1 MLYKYTCALKS
12 NNSIR
17 AEGVVDGKGY
27 TDAYVNA
34 TIKVGDNYMVI
45 DVKQDWSTLYF
56 GHVSPVEVQEAVRD
70 EQWQQYR
77 LLMKGMSLDD
87 KYKSLHAYLD
97 FAKDMLL
104 EGHELRMV
112 HVRITN
118 YVTAL
123 SRGGLIK
130 PEDYKQ

>member
-1 MLYKYTCALKS
+1 MMYKFTYVRKGSVETELHDKF
-12 NNSIR
+12 
-17 AEGVVDGKGY
+17 DGKSY

-34 TIKVGDNYMVI
+34 AVKLGDDCI
-45 DVKQDWSTLYF
+45 ITDVKQDWSTLYF
-56 GHVSPVEVQEAVRD
+56 GHVSPDEVQEAVRD

-87 KYKSLHAYLD
+87 KYKTLHAYLD
-97 FAKDMLL
+97 FAHDMLL

-130 PEDYKQ
+130 PEDYR

>member
-1 MLYKYTCALKS
+1 MVYKFTYVSKKDVDTNLYDTVCGAS
-12 NNSIR
+12 C
-17 AEGVVDGKGY
+17 

-34 TIKVGDNYMVI
+34 SIKVGDDCIVTE
-45 DVKQDWSTLYF
+45 VKQDWRTLYF
-56 GHVSPVEVQEAVRD
+56 GHVSPEEVQEAVAD
-70 EQWQQYR
+70 NQWQQYR

-112 HVRITN
+112 HVRLTN

-130 PEDYKQ
+130 PEDYR